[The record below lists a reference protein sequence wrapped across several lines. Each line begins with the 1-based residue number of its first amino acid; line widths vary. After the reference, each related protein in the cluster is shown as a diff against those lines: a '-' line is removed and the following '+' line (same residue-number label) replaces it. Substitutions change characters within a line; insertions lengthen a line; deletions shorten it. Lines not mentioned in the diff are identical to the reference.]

1 MIPAAFDY
9 HAVDTVAEAADLLA
23 KHGEDAKL
31 LAGGQS
37 LLAALKLRLAKP
49 GILIDLGRLADLREI
64 AFADG
69 LIIGAMVTHDKLGKS
84 AETTGAFR
92 ALRDA
97 AADIGDPLIRNRGT
111 FGGSLAHADPAGDW
125 PALALAFDAT
135 IHVTNKKGV
144 RKLPVQTFFTDLFTT
159 ALMQEDVLTRV
170 ELPQPVAGTSSAYV
184 KIPHP
189 ASGYAVAGAA
199 VVLTLDGEGVC
210 RRVRIALTG
219 VAATVFRAHEA
230 EAMMTGRK
238 LDPATIRAAAD
249 QAAASFDPL
258 TDNYASAAYR
268 RNLAGVVAHRAIMH
282 GLKRTQS

>member
-9 HAVDTVAEAADLLA
+9 RAVDTVAEAADLLA

-37 LLAALKLRLAKP
+37 LVAALKLRLAKP

-69 LIIGAMVTHDKLGKS
+69 LKIGAMVTHDKLGRS
-84 AETTGAFR
+84 AETTGAFQ

-144 RKLPVQTFFTDLFTT
+144 RKLPVQAFFTDLFTT
-159 ALMQEDVLTRV
+159 ALMQEDVLTHV
-170 ELPQPVAGTSSAYV
+170 ELPQPVAGTNSAYV

-199 VVLTLDGEGVC
+199 VVLMLDGEGVC
-210 RRVRIALTG
+210 RRARIALTG

-230 EAMMTGRK
+230 EATMTGRK
-238 LDPATIRAAAD
+238 LDTATIRAAAD
-249 QAAASFDPL
+249 QVAASFDPL

-268 RNLAGVVAHRAIMH
+268 RNLAGVVTRRAIMH
-282 GLKRTQS
+282 VLKRTQG